1 MESMGRIGAGISAG
15 ATAGA
20 GGIAAHQWHNNRTI
34 ESHNDMGHHARDH
47 DDEAEAGMRE
57 MKPPERITE
66 HPVDSMDSV
75 ASASRQRDIQD
86 AADRELEEEGIR
98 PFSPEDLEHGRDS
111 PATGLMENRARDVS
125 PER

>member
-1 MESMGRIGAGISAG
+1 MESMAPIGAGIGAG
-15 ATAGA
+15 AAAGA
-20 GGIAAHQWHNNRTI
+20 GGIAAHHLRENRGMD
-34 ESHNDMGHHARDH
+34 SHNDMGHHDH
-47 DDEAEAGMRE
+47 DRDDEAEAGMTE

-111 PATGLMENRARDVS
+111 PATGLMENRARDIS